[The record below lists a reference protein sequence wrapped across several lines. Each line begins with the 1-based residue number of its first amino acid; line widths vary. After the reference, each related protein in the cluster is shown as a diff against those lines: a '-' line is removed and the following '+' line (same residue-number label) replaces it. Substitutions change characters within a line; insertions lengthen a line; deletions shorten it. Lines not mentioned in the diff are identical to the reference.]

1 MPQISRRLIACMAG
15 VGLRGFYLLSLL
27 LLAWGCDS
35 DLSDRMPDGM
45 VRVEGGT
52 FRLGSDAAERELGY
66 KNSPEIVRE
75 YGWYDMWEANPHE
88 VVLGPFAIDRTP
100 VTRSEYA
107 AFVTATGHRAPD
119 IDSAA
124 YHAQGFLAHPWSEVK
139 RFRWDSERPSHGLRD
154 HPVVLVD
161 YADAA
166 AYCAWRGEQAGHPVR
181 LPTGPEWEA
190 ACRGA
195 ESRTY
200 AWGNEWREAAAVAD
214 TTFTAPVGSHPD
226 GATPDGIQDLLGNVF
241 EWTSSRMP
249 PPESREPVLRGCGWD
264 DAPGTCRCA
273 FRHGR
278 PATSRHILIG
288 FRCAST
294 RNVKP
299 PTR

>member
-1 MPQISRRLIACMAG
+1 
-15 VGLRGFYLLSLL
+15 
-27 LLAWGCDS
+27 
-35 DLSDRMPDGM
+35 M

-52 FRLGSDAAERELGY
+52 FHLGSDAAERELGY
-66 KNSPEIVRE
+66 QNSPDVVRE
-75 YGWYDMWEANPHE
+75 YGWYDTWEADPHE
-88 VVLGPFAIDRTP
+88 VVIGPFAIDRTP

-107 AFVTATGHRAPD
+107 AFVAATGRPPPD
-119 IDSAA
+119 IDSTA
-124 YHAQGFLAHPWSEVK
+124 YRAQGFLVHPWSEVK
-139 RFRWDSERPSHGLRD
+139 QFRWDGERPPDRLGH

-161 YADAA
+161 HADAA
-166 AYCAWRGEQAGHPVR
+166 AYCAWRGERVSRPVR
-181 LPTGPEWEA
+181 LPTGPEWES
-190 ACRGA
+190 ACRGT

-288 FRCAST
+288 FRCASDLGSSGS
-294 RNVKP
+294 
-299 PTR
+299 